1 MIRDLQDKIQKGST
15 FSDALSTYPRSFSAF
30 YINMVKIGET
40 TGKLEDALNRL
51 ADFKEREDELLAQVN
66 AAIAYPAFLFTVGI
80 LTIFVL
86 ITFFIPRLVD
96 MFADFGQ
103 MLPLPT
109 QIIIGLS
116 QFMNKFWWLLVIAV
130 VLILF
135 FIRSYYKNEKNR
147 LIADSLVLRLP
158 IVKNIISK
166 MEIARFSYALS
177 VLLGSG
183 VPMLEALEVV
193 TLSVDNRL
201 FRNRIYGFAEKIRKG
216 QSLSSCLQADKIFPP
231 ILTNMVAVGEE
242 SGELTEMLSR
252 IGSTFET
259 EVNRTVQ
266 TSVKLI
272 EPMLILFIGG
282 IVVLMVLSILL
293 PIFTI
298 DLFTK

>member
-1 MIRDLQDKIQKGST
+1 
-15 FSDALSTYPRSFSAF
+15 
-30 YINMVKIGET
+30 
-40 TGKLEDALNRL
+40 
-51 ADFKEREDELLAQVN
+51 
-66 AAIAYPAFLFTVGI
+66 
-80 LTIFVL
+80 
-86 ITFFIPRLVD
+86 
-96 MFADFGQ
+96 
-103 MLPLPT
+103 
-109 QIIIGLS
+109 
-116 QFMNKFWWLLVIAV
+116 
-130 VLILF
+130 
-135 FIRSYYKNEKNR
+135 
-147 LIADSLVLRLP
+147 
-158 IVKNIISK
+158 